1 MIEPSDFAIA
11 LYVILVF
18 VVFISGLF
26 LGALFSPYRRHNAR
40 EAWHARLASAEG
52 KPRHDGKK
60 RSMTLLAVLLAL
72 VVFGGVIVADHIKGP
87 LFHDVAYCLND
98 GGTQT
103 TRMCTGRV
111 PP

>member
-40 EAWHARLASAEG
+40 EAWHARLPFEPEWAESWGMQLAS
-52 KPRHDGKK
+52 PIMID
-60 RSMTLLAVLLAL
+60 
-72 VVFGGVIVADHIKGP
+72 P
-87 LFHDVAYCLND
+87 
-98 GGTQT
+98 Q
-103 TRMCTGRV
+103 
-111 PP
+111 